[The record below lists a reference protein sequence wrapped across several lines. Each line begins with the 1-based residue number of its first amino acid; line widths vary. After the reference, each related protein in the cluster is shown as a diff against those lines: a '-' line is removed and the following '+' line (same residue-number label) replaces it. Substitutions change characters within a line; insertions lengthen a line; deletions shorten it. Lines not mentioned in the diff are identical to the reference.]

1 MSLYTLYPAR
11 TPPAGWTCVTN
22 KTYAD
27 LLLCPSSGD
36 MIRSLIDP
44 DLPTSHWSA
53 SEQAAGQTVATLV
66 TLLLATVSGVATG
79 AVLKYFGRNGST
91 MPEEAWYDGTCFLD
105 TPTFTNIKNTRGRI

>member
-1 MSLYTLYPAR
+1 
-11 TPPAGWTCVTN
+11 
-22 KTYAD
+22 
-27 LLLCPSSGD
+27 